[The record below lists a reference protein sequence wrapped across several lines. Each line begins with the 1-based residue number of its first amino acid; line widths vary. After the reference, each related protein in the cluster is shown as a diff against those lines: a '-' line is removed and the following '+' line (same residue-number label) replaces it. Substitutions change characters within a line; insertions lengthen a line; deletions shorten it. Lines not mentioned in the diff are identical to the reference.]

1 MAKVNSL
8 WLDRSMEN
16 QKLNKVNWREFLF
29 KTKKLLTFISEG
41 VELNDYESIKD
52 DSINFIYNVVTT
64 DHDFQEKYLKTFP
77 KLEDA
82 LQYTNL
88 KCSEWDF
95 SPKNGLNKDGCG
107 TCSAH

>member
-1 MAKVNSL
+1 MG
-8 WLDRSMEN
+8 SMEN
-16 QKLNKVNWREFLF
+16 QKLNEDNWREFLF
-29 KTKKLLTFISEG
+29 KAKKLLTFISEG
-41 VELNDYESIKD
+41 VEVNNYESIKD
-52 DSINFIYNVVTT
+52 DSINFVYNVVTT
-64 DHDFQEKYLKTFP
+64 DHDFLEKYLKTFP

-88 KCSEWDF
+88 KCAEWDF